1 MFFIAG
7 IIEVLYRLP
16 GFGMTLARLLP
27 HIYEAGKSF
36 SMQTLFLTS
45 RKNVKSQRKGAKD
58 MNEFFTQAGNL
69 FSEEEAFQSFMSD
82 NMVLCIVLF
91 IVGLGLIMFGGDR
104 FVDAS
109 ILISRKMGIPQ
120 IIVGATIVSLGTTL
134 PEILTSTTAA
144 FAGKGDMAIG
154 NAFGSIVCNTSLIA
168 AVTQLCK
175 PSKGVERS
183 SISWRSI
190 LFFGTYLLVSV
201 IGLWTGAI
209 PQWLGVVLLLG
220 FCLYAFMSI
229 KCTGNEEAKE
239 EEEAADGSVFMAIVT
254 MVVCAALLFLGSK
267 LLVNNGTVIAKK
279 AGVSDAVIGVTFVAL
294 GTSLPEL
301 VTAITALVKGYADV
315 SLGNI
320 IGANTLNLLLVVGI
334 PATIQ
339 GISIKDMNSFRLTA
353 PAGLLVMALL
363 ILPFWYKKRGYRLQ
377 GAALIALYIV
387 YTVLQFVV
395 VGSV

>member
-1 MFFIAG
+1 
-7 IIEVLYRLP
+7 
-16 GFGMTLARLLP
+16 
-27 HIYEAGKSF
+27 
-36 SMQTLFLTS
+36 
-45 RKNVKSQRKGAKD
+45 